1 MPGPA
6 TWPAAMGVQQGAT
19 VMLMADLMRLGW
31 RARRAGGPFDAAGLL
46 DAFRTAIGDAG
57 TLLVPTYTF
66 DLPDG
71 ASFDRRSTPPISGA
85 LGSAALA
92 HPAFGRT
99 PHPLH
104 SFAVAGAGRAELMA
118 SREPGSF
125 GPGSPFAFLH
135 RQHGLLVTLDLPVN
149 NALTFAHFVEEREG
163 VRYRV
168 RRTLS
173 FRYTDLDGR
182 TEQRTFTIEAKKPGH
197 HMDFTPMETVLER
210 GGALRRGIVDGTKW
224 IVIDLAK
231 AYPLIAADL
240 RAGGPSSVHRFRWSW
255 WLRDVLKAGLRTLGV
270 RTAKERLAHAA
281 RTP

>member
-1 MPGPA
+1 MDIPR
-6 TWPAAMGVQQGAT
+6 GAT
-19 VMLMADLMRLGW
+19 VMLMADLMRLAW
-31 RARRAGGPFDAAGLL
+31 RTRRAGSVFEPRQLL
-46 DAFRTAIGDAG
+46 EAFRTAVGEEG

-71 ASFDRRSTPPISGA
+71 AHFDRRNTPPISGA
-85 LGSAALA
+85 LGVAALA

-104 SFAVAGAGRAELMA
+104 SFAVTGAGSHELMA
-118 SREPGSF
+118 SQEPGSF
-125 GPGSPFAFLH
+125 GPGSPFAFLY

-149 NALTFAHFVEEREG
+149 NALTFAHFVEEREQ
-163 VRYRV
+163 VPYRV

-182 TEQRTFTIEAKKPGH
+182 TDRRTFIIQAKKPGH
-197 HMDFTPMETVLER
+197 HMDFTPMERILEQ
-210 GGALRRGIVDGTKW
+210 GGALRRGVVDGTRW

-240 RAGGPSSVHRFRWSW
+240 QTGGPDSVHRFRWSW
-255 WLRDVLKAGLRTLGV
+255 WLRDIVKAGLRTFGI
-270 RTAKERLAHAA
+270 RTGKERLAHAA